1 MSSGGCSLVEHW
13 LVRTGNGRDH
23 LVRSA
28 RVWMGNGVMVRLGF
42 VDTLLGPEETT
53 TRGDSVGV
61 FLCGQVRFSR
71 RLPDGGSGQC
81 GDGSECSG
89 GGLRTSQWMR
99 AS

>member
-53 TRGDSVGV
+53 TRVVTRVCVGV
-61 FLCGQVRFSR
+61 SSGQARLSR
-71 RLPDGGSGQC
+71 KLPDVDLVGVGVSAGV
-81 GDGSECSG
+81 
-89 GGLRTSQWMR
+89 LVVV
-99 AS
+99 